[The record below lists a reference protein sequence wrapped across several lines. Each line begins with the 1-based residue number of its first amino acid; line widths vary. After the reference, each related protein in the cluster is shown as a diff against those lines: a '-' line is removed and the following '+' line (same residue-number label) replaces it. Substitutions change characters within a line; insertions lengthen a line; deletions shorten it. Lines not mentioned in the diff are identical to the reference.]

1 MNLFVTVCS
10 HHVLKISFHL
20 SGLVKKKYTSRAAAA
35 YRVEL
40 EKMLDIEAA
49 KVRSFVPY
57 HSILLFYL
65 FL

>member
-1 MNLFVTVCS
+1 MCS
-10 HHVLKISFHL
+10 KFTFHL